1 MSKTRIFAL
10 VGIVVLIAAFLT
22 NPSQERHEEVLR
34 AKAKELLTS
43 QLDYKHEDAMQLGM
57 MLFGDR
63 VIDEFLVNNVHIK
76 NYYLFSLIEISWQA
90 DAQVVGGGAFGMVWL
105 SPKIDEEADKI
116 IRILK
121 DL

>member
-10 VGIVVLIAAFLT
+10 VGIVVLVAAFLT
-22 NPSQERHEEVLR
+22 NPSKERHEEVLR

-43 QLDYKHEDAMQLGM
+43 QLDYKQEDAVQLGM

-63 VIDEFLVNNVHIK
+63 IINEFLANNVRIK
-76 NYYLFSLIEISWQA
+76 NYYLFSLTEIKRQA
-90 DAQVVGGGAFGMVWL
+90 ESQVVGGGALGFVWL
-105 SPKIDEEADKI
+105 SPKIDAEADKI
-116 IRILK
+116 IRMIK

>member
-10 VGIVVLIAAFLT
+10 VGIVVLVAAFLT
-22 NPSQERHEEVLR
+22 NPSEEKYEEVLR

-43 QLDYKHEDAMQLGM
+43 QLDYEHEDAMQLGM

-63 VIDEFLVNNVHIK
+63 VIDEFLANNVYIK
-76 NYYLFSLIEISWQA
+76 NYYLFSLVEIRWQA
-90 DAQVVGGGAFGMVWL
+90 EAQVVGGGALGQVWL
-105 SPKIDEEADKI
+105 SSKIDSEADKI
-116 IRILK
+116 ILILK

>member
-10 VGIVVLIAAFLT
+10 VGIVVLVAAFLT
-22 NPSQERHEEVLR
+22 NPSKERHEEVLR

-43 QLDYKHEDAMQLGM
+43 QLDYKQEDAVQLGM

-63 VIDEFLVNNVHIK
+63 IINEFLANNVRIK
-76 NYYLFSLIEISWQA
+76 NYYLFSLTEIKWQA
-90 DAQVVGGGAFGMVWL
+90 ESQVVGGGALGFVWL
-105 SPKIDEEADKI
+105 SPKIDAEADKI
-116 IRILK
+116 IRMIK

>member
-10 VGIVVLIAAFLT
+10 VGIVVLVVAFLT
-22 NPSQERHEEVLR
+22 NPSQERQEEVLR

-43 QLDYKHEDAMQLGM
+43 QLDYEHEDAVQLGM

-63 VIDEFLVNNVHIK
+63 VIDEFLINNVQIK

-90 DAQVVGGGAFGMVWL
+90 EKQVVGGGALGQVWL
-105 SPKIDEEADKI
+105 SPKIDTEADKI
-116 IRILK
+116 IRTLK